1 MTESSSPTGAP
12 VRERWHALTLTETTA
27 AGAVVA
33 NAVVAADSPWFSG
46 HFPGEPI
53 LPGIAQIAMVWEA
66 LQLSGRRHG
75 CLAGVKRIRFK
86 QIIQPG
92 DAIEIQAGPHSGD
105 PALIAF
111 QIRRGG
117 EVACS
122 GLLAVAA
129 SET

>member
-1 MTESSSPTGAP
+1 MTESSSPADAP
-12 VRERWHALTLTETTA
+12 AQERWHALTLTETTP

-33 NAVVAADSPWFSG
+33 NAVAAADSPWFSG

-66 LQLSGRRHG
+66 LRLSGRWHG
-75 CLAGVKRIRFK
+75 RLAGVKRIRFK

-105 PALIAF
+105 PALFAF

-122 GLLAVAA
+122 GLLTAA
-129 SET
+129 ESET

>member
-1 MTESSSPTGAP
+1 MTEASSPTGAP
-12 VRERWHALTLTETTA
+12 TLECWHALTLIETTPT
-27 AGAVVA
+27 GAVVA

-66 LQLSGRRHG
+66 LRLSGRWHG
-75 CLAGVKRIRFK
+75 RLAGVKRIRFK

-92 DAIEIQAGPHSGD
+92 DTIEIQAGPRSGD
-105 PALIAF
+105 PAVVAF
-111 QIRRGG
+111 QVRCGG

-122 GLLAVAA
+122 GMLTAAA